1 MYPFALSVA
10 ARSAAESKWGRLPGC
25 RLPFDSG
32 PFGPYAQGEREMCSI
47 VSAAS
52 RPFDSGPFRRRGGQ
66 RFAQAL
72 P

>member
-10 ARSAAESKWGRLPGC
+10 ARSAAESKWG